1 MKEIYCDGAAQPTIL
16 ISLTNQATDDKLT
29 MRFQKGNKFSKGGTK
44 GNKGGRPSKAELQAL
59 ITGAELARKRL
70 EKSAGKIM
78 NRYIELATRE
88 DPATTRHAVDKILP
102 DKQMESPPV
111 YQIHFLNFADMRPS
125 QPKDITPLASN
136 GKAAGPSL
144 SMPTGGEQTKLAI
157 GGTKTEPPHN
167 LPKPQQVK
175 FHAFSSGN
183 GKRRE

>member
-1 MKEIYCDGAAQPTIL
+1 
-16 ISLTNQATDDKLT
+16 

-78 NRYIELATRE
+78 NRYIELATRD

-102 DKQMESPPV
+102 DKQIESPPV

-125 QPKDITPLASN
+125 QLPPKDIPITVSRNA
-136 GKAAGPSL
+136 
-144 SMPTGGEQTKLAI
+144 GGEQKSLAPHRANDLLPAPEAEE
-157 GGTKTEPPHN
+157 KTELKHP
-167 LPKPQQVK
+167 QVK
-175 FHAFSSGN
+175 FHDFASRN
-183 GKRRE
+183 GKRRQ